1 MITRMKKLTF
11 LVYHKEYESF
21 LERIREL
28 GVVHVV
34 ERQRGEMDTTLQSF
48 LQKRTFYKNV
58 AGDMFLL
65 ADKKPVEAIHANVD
79 AEALA
84 AAYEQRQTYI
94 QELNARLPI
103 FDKDIA
109 QMEIW
114 GDFDWQRVR
123 ELDKAGWHLQFYS
136 CQERDFQSEWEEQY
150 NLIHIQEKG
159 LAGSHER
166 GFCQPRIHTV

>member
-34 ERQRGEMDTTLQSF
+34 ERQRGEMDATLQSF
-48 LQKRTFYKNV
+48 LQKRTLYKNV
-58 AGDMFLL
+58 AGEMLAL
-65 ADKKPVEAIHANVD
+65 ADKQPLETVHAD
-79 AEALA
+79 ETAETLL
-84 AAYEQRQTYI
+84 AAYEQRQNHI

-109 QMEIW
+109 QMETW
-114 GDFDWQRVR
+114 GDFDWQRIR

-136 CQERDFQSEWEEQY
+136 CQERDSDL
-150 NLIHIQEKG
+150 NGK
-159 LAGSHER
+159 SN
-166 GFCQPRIHTV
+166 TT